1 MEENSNLEQNNVNN
15 KENFDLKY
23 IKKQWIY
30 KSIIMFIIFGGII
43 CICSSSLT
51 YYFTIKNK
59 NDKFI
64 SSTYK
69 VKENTKATSAKNAMN
84 DLTTVLESFA
94 EIVDDKY
101 IGEIDK
107 KELINQTVKGFI
119 NGIGDEYS
127 EYMTSNEWE
136 EYQETALGNY
146 SGVGII
152 MTKGENGYV
161 LVTNVIKDGSAEKA
175 GIKQGDYII
184 GVNGESIY
192 QEELS
197 EVSSKVKGEA
207 GTDVTLNILRNET
220 EQLEFNLKRQNIRV
234 YHVEGKMLEDDIGY
248 IYFNTFDTGCAEE
261 FEQEMDK
268 LVDQGAKNIVLDLRY
283 NTGGD
288 VEQALKILDLFLDKG
303 QVELITQSANGP
315 KITTSSLNNKKYSF
329 NKVVIL
335 TNKYTAS
342 ASEILTGALL
352 DNGIAKT
359 VGTKTYGKGVMQSVF
374 PLLDGSIL
382 KLTTQEYHT
391 PNDTKIHG
399 VGINPDYEVENTK
412 EDGEI
417 DAQLEKAKEVLKGE

>member
-234 YHVEGKMLEDDIGY
+234 YHVEGKMLEDDI
-248 IYFNTFDTGCAEE
+248 
-261 FEQEMDK
+261 
-268 LVDQGAKNIVLDLRY
+268 
-283 NTGGD
+283 
-288 VEQALKILDLFLDKG
+288 
-303 QVELITQSANGP
+303 
-315 KITTSSLNNKKYSF
+315 
-329 NKVVIL
+329 
-335 TNKYTAS
+335 
-342 ASEILTGALL
+342 
-352 DNGIAKT
+352 
-359 VGTKTYGKGVMQSVF
+359 
-374 PLLDGSIL
+374 
-382 KLTTQEYHT
+382 
-391 PNDTKIHG
+391 
-399 VGINPDYEVENTK
+399 
-412 EDGEI
+412 
-417 DAQLEKAKEVLKGE
+417 

>member
-1 MEENSNLEQNNVNN
+1 
-15 KENFDLKY
+15 
-23 IKKQWIY
+23 
-30 KSIIMFIIFGGII
+30 
-43 CICSSSLT
+43 
-51 YYFTIKNK
+51 
-59 NDKFI
+59 
-64 SSTYK
+64 
-69 VKENTKATSAKNAMN
+69 
-84 DLTTVLESFA
+84 
-94 EIVDDKY
+94 
-101 IGEIDK
+101 
-107 KELINQTVKGFI
+107 
-119 NGIGDEYS
+119 
-127 EYMTSNEWE
+127 
-136 EYQETALGNY
+136 
-146 SGVGII
+146 
-152 MTKGENGYV
+152 
-161 LVTNVIKDGSAEKA
+161 
-175 GIKQGDYII
+175 
-184 GVNGESIY
+184 
-192 QEELS
+192 
-197 EVSSKVKGEA
+197 
-207 GTDVTLNILRNET
+207 
-220 EQLEFNLKRQNIRV
+220 
-234 YHVEGKMLEDDIGY
+234 
-248 IYFNTFDTGCAEE
+248 
-261 FEQEMDK
+261 MDK